1 LLVCSALASTW
12 YVRDVNSANTATL
25 TLRDELT
32 DIVGHVRNEIWAAD
46 AALYAMLISPQP
58 EHAQVILTRLSRAKS
73 QLDALAAYEL
83 SEISQL
89 QERVGTL
96 QSHVDELTE
105 KAQQLIQ
112 KRRDTNWVYP
122 ILPYI
127 SNKLLEPNIAF
138 ETAADQALREI
149 ADSDGKPYAS
159 SLFGHFDEIRDLW
172 RRKILNFR
180 AVVIRFAG
188 LRDIETTAQEQNIGQ
203 LNNIIEQKLD
213 ELDALR
219 DKGKLGLE
227 SELALET
234 MRDASRTWQQNW
246 ETVKQ
251 LRSANV
257 WRADINFMDLH
268 VRPVQRQVLRALADT
283 ESTIVRWSEQNT
295 ATVQQVANQISYVL
309 WALSGLALIFV
320 VLVYILMDR
329 SVLSPI
335 ARIANALSTEGQ
347 TSNYQFEDK
356 SSREISI
363 LVQAFNTMRQQV
375 HQRQMALEHQAMHD
389 ALTGLPNRVLLQ
401 DRLEQAISIMRRNK
415 QPMSLLLLDLDR
427 FKEVNDA
434 LGHQIGDQLLQQ
446 VGQRLE
452 SILRDSDTIAR
463 LGGDEF
469 AIVAPNTDAAQA
481 RKFADKVAAAINR
494 VFFIQQQNL
503 YVGVSIGV
511 ATYPDHGNDAM
522 TLVRHADVAMYVAKR
537 NNLDVFVYERQR
549 DDHSLDRLALVGDLH
564 DELKDPQ
571 HLQIYYQPLI
581 DLLSREVV
589 AIEALLRWN
598 HPQMGFISPENII
611 NMAEHTGLIGPL
623 TQWVINTALRDCAE
637 CHFPSHNINISIN
650 LSAWNLQDPQLPSV
664 IRSALDTYGQ
674 TASKL
679 TLEITES
686 AMMNDPVR
694 ARDVLSKLSD
704 MGIDLAIDDFGTGF
718 SSLGYL
724 KMLPVDCLKIDKS
737 FVIDMLENEND
748 AIIVHSTI
756 ELAHNLGLQ
765 VIAEGV
771 ENQETLLRLRRL
783 KCDLAQGYHI
793 SKPVP
798 RDQFQKWLK
807 NYNPK
812 LAQSV
817 Q

>member
-1 LLVCSALASTW
+1 
-12 YVRDVNSANTATL
+12 
-25 TLRDELT
+25 
-32 DIVGHVRNEIWAAD
+32 
-46 AALYAMLISPQP
+46 
-58 EHAQVILTRLSRAKS
+58 
-73 QLDALAAYEL
+73 
-83 SEISQL
+83 
-89 QERVGTL
+89 
-96 QSHVDELTE
+96 
-105 KAQQLIQ
+105 
-112 KRRDTNWVYP
+112 
-122 ILPYI
+122 
-127 SNKLLEPNIAF
+127 
-138 ETAADQALREI
+138 
-149 ADSDGKPYAS
+149 
-159 SLFGHFDEIRDLW
+159 
-172 RRKILNFR
+172 
-180 AVVIRFAG
+180 
-188 LRDIETTAQEQNIGQ
+188 
-203 LNNIIEQKLD
+203 
-213 ELDALR
+213 
-219 DKGKLGLE
+219 
-227 SELALET
+227 
-234 MRDASRTWQQNW
+234 
-246 ETVKQ
+246 
-251 LRSANV
+251 
-257 WRADINFMDLH
+257 
-268 VRPVQRQVLRALADT
+268 
-283 ESTIVRWSEQNT
+283 
-295 ATVQQVANQISYVL
+295 
-309 WALSGLALIFV
+309 
-320 VLVYILMDR
+320 
-329 SVLSPI
+329 
-335 ARIANALSTEGQ
+335 
-347 TSNYQFEDK
+347 
-356 SSREISI
+356 
-363 LVQAFNTMRQQV
+363 
-375 HQRQMALEHQAMHD
+375 
-389 ALTGLPNRVLLQ
+389 
-401 DRLEQAISIMRRNK
+401 
-415 QPMSLLLLDLDR
+415 MSLLLLDLDR

-537 NNLDVFVYERQR
+537 NNLDVFIYERQR